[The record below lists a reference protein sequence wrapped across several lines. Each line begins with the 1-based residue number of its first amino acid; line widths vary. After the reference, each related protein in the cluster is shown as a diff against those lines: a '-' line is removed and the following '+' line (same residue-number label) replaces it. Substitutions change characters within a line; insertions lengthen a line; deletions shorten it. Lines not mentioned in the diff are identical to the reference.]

1 MAEKKTTKSV
11 PVEEEVVETVET
23 PVVKEDALV
32 PVFLDRI
39 PDPNASQ
46 VEFYSLN
53 FKNYLIER
61 GKTVYVP
68 KELADII
75 DAQKKAEAEAIEYAN
90 TMGVREG

>member
-11 PVEEEVVETVET
+11 PTEEVAETVET
-23 PVVKEDALV
+23 PVVNDDALV
-32 PVFLDRI
+32 PVFLERI

-68 KELADII
+68 KELKAII
-75 DAQKKAEAEAIEYAN
+75 DAQKQAESEAVDFAN
-90 TMGVREG
+90 GLGIRES

>member
-1 MAEKKTTKSV
+1 MAEKKTAEV
-11 PVEEEVVETVET
+11 VVEEEVN
-23 PVVKEDALV
+23 DNALV
-32 PVFLDRI
+32 PVFIERI

-68 KELADII
+68 KELKAII
-75 DAQKKAEAEAIEYAN
+75 DAQKQAESEAVDFAN
-90 TMGVREG
+90 GLGIRES

>member
-1 MAEKKTTKSV
+1 MAEKKTAEV
-11 PVEEEVVETVET
+11 VVEEEVN
-23 PVVKEDALV
+23 DNALV
-32 PVFLDRI
+32 PVFLERI

-68 KELADII
+68 KELKAII
-75 DAQKKAEAEAIEYAN
+75 DAQKQAESEAVDFAN
-90 TMGVREG
+90 GLGIRES

>member
-1 MAEKKTTKSV
+1 MAEKKTV
-11 PVEEEVVETVET
+11 EVVEEVNDD
-23 PVVKEDALV
+23 VLV
-32 PVFLDRI
+32 PVFLERI

-68 KELADII
+68 KELKAII
-75 DAQKKAEAEAIEYAN
+75 DAQKQAESEAVDFAN
-90 TMGVREG
+90 SLGVRES

>member
-1 MAEKKTTKSV
+1 MAEKKTAEV
-11 PVEEEVVETVET
+11 VVEEEVN
-23 PVVKEDALV
+23 DNALV
-32 PVFLDRI
+32 PVFLERI

-68 KELADII
+68 KELKAIN
-75 DAQKKAEAEAIEYAN
+75 DAQKQAESEAVDFAN
-90 TMGVREG
+90 GLGIRES